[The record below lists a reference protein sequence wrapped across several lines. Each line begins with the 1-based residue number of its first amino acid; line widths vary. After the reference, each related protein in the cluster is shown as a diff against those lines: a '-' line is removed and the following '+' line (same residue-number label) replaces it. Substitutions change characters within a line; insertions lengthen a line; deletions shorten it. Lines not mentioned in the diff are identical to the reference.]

1 MVEQGSKGRETLTTT
16 LAVLV
21 GAVVQ
26 RGLVSGAANVL
37 PKSSGGGELAVTD
50 VALVARA
57 IVGMNGVPGRVD
69 GVAVVPFEEAFGDNA
84 VGVALTEN
92 AMDDAAGEVLG
103 LGAGRGLQV
112 VRDSA
117 SGDEGSLAEWTR
129 D

>member
-1 MVEQGSKGRETLTTT
+1 M
-16 LAVLV
+16 
-21 GAVVQ
+21 
-26 RGLVSGAANVL
+26 
-37 PKSSGGGELAVTD
+37 
-50 VALVARA
+50 
-57 IVGMNGVPGRVD
+57 
-69 GVAVVPFEEAFGDNA
+69 PFEEAFGDNA

-92 AMDDAAGEVLG
+92 AMNDAAGEVLG